1 MAKVTRRMRQII
13 KIMQENGA
21 HIQES
26 RDAFLE
32 KSSYS
37 VEWKSADD
45 LEHSIDIK
53 KQTLDKLI
61 EAGLVEITEN
71 NPVYRRGKF
80 VTSEGVYEL
89 TRLPARLEAGTGAN
103 KSFSEGG

>member
-1 MAKVTRRMRQII
+1 MSKITRRMRQIV

-37 VEWKSADD
+37 VEWKSEDG
-45 LEHSIDIK
+45 LYHSIDITER
-53 KQTLDKLI
+53 TLDKLT

-71 NPVYRRGKF
+71 NPVYKHGKF
-80 VTSEGVYEL
+80 VTSEAVYEL
-89 TRLPARLEAGTGAN
+89 PRLPARLEAGTGATTPL
-103 KSFSEGG
+103 SEGG